1 MAARIKK
8 KGILSQT
15 GQKPQSEDMEGVA
28 ITAEPASGLYVISDS
43 EVVTAE
49 TDSLSQ
55 AFTQTEHLQA
65 ESESNEVKMNDNE
78 GLPETQISDTAVTDD
93 PVEPV
98 INLEP
103 NLSIQNAV
111 KLYDKLKRAYATY
124 DAIEIDASHVTS
136 VDTATL
142 QLFVALKKDAIKQ
155 KKEVD
160 FFQPSPRFIES
171 ARLLDLLDILE
182 IIHV

>member
-1 MAARIKK
+1 MAVRKK
-8 KGILSQT
+8 KKDSLVQTDKEIESTEREGLAMADAGLS
-15 GQKPQSEDMEGVA
+15 A
-28 ITAEPASGLYVISDS
+28 ISDIGL
-43 EVVTAE
+43 VANA
-49 TDSLSQ
+49 TDSLP
-55 AFTQTEHLQA
+55 QTEHLGD
-65 ESESNEVKMNDNE
+65 ESESSEVNMSAHE
-78 GLPETQISDTAVTDD
+78 ELPKTQPSETAMSDD

>member
-1 MAARIKK
+1 MAARSKK
-8 KGILSQT
+8 KSALPQT
-15 GQKPQSEDMEGVA
+15 GQKTQNTVMEDLA
-28 ITAEPASGLYVISDS
+28 ITAGSAQESFVINDGEIMADNTGSLSQGFIQSEHLEADDS
-43 EVVTAE
+43 EVNMNTNAE
-49 TDSLSQ
+49 LPD
-55 AFTQTEHLQA
+55 TQSPDKAA
-65 ESESNEVKMNDNE
+65 E
-78 GLPETQISDTAVTDD
+78 DD
-93 PVEPV
+93 AAEPV

-103 NLSIQNAV
+103 TLSIQNVV
-111 KLYDKLKRAYATY
+111 KLYDKLKKSYAAY

-136 VDTATL
+136 IDTATL

-160 FFQPSPRFIES
+160 FFQPSARFVES